1 VLIAVVLNAIVP
13 GAGHAYLGRWGAA
26 VAWLVGTLAMYFA
39 SVTALVY
46 AAATIGGFDRMWRF
60 GELRIL
66 ACALL
71 PAVLVHTWCCVS
83 VLPSPRDRRTAIGCA
98 AAAMLLL
105 IVFAPSIDLGLR
117 NQIDAATRA
126 AGPR

>member
-1 VLIAVVLNAIVP
+1 MLIAVVLNAIVP

-26 VAWLVGTLAMYFA
+26 VGWLAATLAAYFA
-39 SVTALVY
+39 GVTALVY
-46 AAATIGGFDRMWRF
+46 GAATIQGFDRMWRF

-66 ACALL
+66 AAALL
-71 PAVLVHTWCCVS
+71 PAVLLHTWCCVS
-83 VLPSPRDRRTAIGCA
+83 VLPSPRDRKVAIACA

-105 IVFAPSIDLGLR
+105 IAFAPSIDLGLR
-117 NQIDAATRA
+117 RQIDAATRA